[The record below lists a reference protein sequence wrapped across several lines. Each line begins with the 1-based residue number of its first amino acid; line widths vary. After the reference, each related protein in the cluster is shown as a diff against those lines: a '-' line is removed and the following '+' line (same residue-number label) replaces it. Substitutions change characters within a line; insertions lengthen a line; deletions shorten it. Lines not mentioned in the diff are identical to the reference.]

1 MIVISYPFSTV
12 IVEVELPHLLRP
24 PSQELGSVSQAFGF
38 QAVQEHGPLWGP
50 PATVNLP

>member
-1 MIVISYPFSTV
+1 MAISYPFSTV
-12 IVEVELPHLLRP
+12 IVEVELSHLLRP
-24 PSQELGSVSQAFGF
+24 LSQKLGSVSQAFGS